1 LNRALHRA
9 PGIKVVGEEID
20 LSRLP
25 AAVEQNGAHWIVFS
39 LPGDGRL
46 PGSLQALLDD
56 YPSLC
61 LLAVAGD
68 GTRAKIWCPSVGER
82 ILDTVSLDD
91 ILNAMRRTV
100 VQERAKGA

>member
-1 LNRALHRA
+1 VE
-9 PGIKVVGEEID
+9 VVGEEMD

-46 PGSLQALLDD
+46 PGHLQALRDA

-61 LLAVAGD
+61 FLAVAGD

-82 ILDTVSLDD
+82 ILDSVSLDD
-91 ILNAMRRTV
+91 ILDAMRRTA